1 MAATGVTGLRNGI
14 GPHARLLLT
23 GLATFVLMG
32 FGQALIGPALPEMTR
47 LFSLRDGTAG
57 MLVSAQW
64 VGSAVG
70 VAAMYR
76 WSRHVS
82 PRLALAMLALGG
94 AGLALQPAWWAVLV
108 SAVVFGIGY
117 GMVAAVFNP
126 RVLRAFGARGVSMLS
141 LLNAAYA
148 AGAIISPLAF
158 VALGNSSRIAFGI
171 AAAVYLAIW
180 LSAADREG
188 AETVRRPVQTGF
200 RPHWPVLV
208 FAAIGIGVEASLA
221 GLGPTALVRAGH
233 SEEAAAQLLSAF
245 FLAFLM
251 SRIVLGMVAHRF
263 GSFTIYAAA
272 IVLAVGALLVA
283 VSGATGAGFVTMGVA
298 AGMFFPG
305 TFVTAS
311 RKMGDDPRVTPVIL
325 GAGLVGGIGLP
336 LVLSALTAG
345 MGPLGFF
352 WLLLGIS
359 LPTAIAALAS
369 LRSMAR

>member
-1 MAATGVTGLRNGI
+1 MRNGI

-47 LFSLRDGTAG
+47 LFGLRDGTAG

-70 VAAMYR
+70 VAAMYL
-76 WSRHVS
+76 WSQHVA
-82 PRLALAMLALGG
+82 PRLALALLALGA
-94 AGLALQPAWWAVLV
+94 AGLAIQPGWAPVLL

-126 RVLRAFGARGVSMLS
+126 RVLRAFGARGASMLS

-148 AGAIISPLAF
+148 AGAIVSPLAF
-158 VALGNSSRIAFGI
+158 VALGNSSRIAFAL
-171 AAAVYLAIW
+171 AAAVYVAIW

-188 AETVRRPVQTGF
+188 GAEAPRPVQTGF
-200 RPHWPVLV
+200 RPHWPILA
-208 FAAIGIGVEASLA
+208 FTAIGIGVEASLA
-221 GLGPTALVRAGH
+221 GLGPTALVRAGYG
-233 SEEAAAQLLSAF
+233 EEAAAQLLSAF
-245 FLAFLM
+245 FFAFLL

-263 GSFTIYAAA
+263 GSFVIYAAA
-272 IVLAVGALLVA
+272 ILLAVAALLVA
-283 VSGATGAGFVTMGVA
+283 VSGAAGAGFVTMGIS

-305 TFVTAS
+305 AFVTGS
-311 RKMGDDPRVTPVIL
+311 RKMGEDPRVTPVIL

-336 LVLSALTAG
+336 LALSALTAG
-345 MGPLGFF
+345 MGPFGFF
-352 WLLLGIS
+352 WLLLVIT
-359 LPTAIAALAS
+359 LPTAIAALAA

>member
-1 MAATGVTGLRNGI
+1 MRNGI

-47 LFSLRDGTAG
+47 LFGLQDGTAG

-70 VAAMYR
+70 VTAMYL
-76 WSRHVS
+76 WSQHIA
-82 PRLALAMLALGG
+82 PRLALSLLALGA
-94 AGLALQPAWWAVLV
+94 AGLAIQPGWAPVLL

-126 RVLRAFGARGVSMLS
+126 RVLRAFGARGASMLS

-148 AGAIISPLAF
+148 AGAIVSPLAF
-158 VALGNSSRIAFGI
+158 VALGNSSRIAFGL
-171 AAAVYLAIW
+171 AAAVYVAIW

-188 AETVRRPVQTGF
+188 GAEAPRPVQTGF
-200 RPHWPVLV
+200 RPHWPILI
-208 FAAIGIGVEASLA
+208 FTAIGIGVEASLA
-221 GLGPTALVRAGH
+221 GLGPTALVRAGYG
-233 SEEAAAQLLSAF
+233 EEAAAQLLSAF
-245 FLAFLM
+245 FFAFLLA
-251 SRIVLGMVAHRF
+251 RIVLGMVAHRF
-263 GSFTIYAAA
+263 GSFVIYAAA
-272 IVLAVGALLVA
+272 ILLAVAALLVA
-283 VSGATGAGFVTMGVA
+283 VSGATGAGFVTMGIS

-305 TFVTAS
+305 VFVTGS
-311 RKMGDDPRVTPVIL
+311 RKMGEDPRVTPVIL

-336 LVLSALTAG
+336 LALSALTAG

-352 WLLLGIS
+352 WLLLAIT

>member
-1 MAATGVTGLRNGI
+1 MRNGI
-14 GPHARLLLT
+14 GPHAGLLLT

-47 LFSLRDGTAG
+47 LFGLKDGTAG

-70 VAAMYR
+70 VAVMYG
-76 WSRHVS
+76 WSRHVA
-82 PRLALAMLALGG
+82 PRLALALLALGG
-94 AGLALQPAWWAVLV
+94 AGLALQPAWGLVLL
-108 SAVVFGIGY
+108 SAVVFGTGY
-117 GMVAAVFNP
+117 GMATAVFNP
-126 RVLRAFGARGVSMLS
+126 RVLRAFGARGASMLS

-148 AGAIISPLAF
+148 AGAIVSPLAF
-158 VALGNSSRIAFGI
+158 VALGNSSRIAFGL
-171 AAAVYLAIW
+171 AAAVYVAIW
-180 LSAADREG
+180 LFATDRERVEE
-188 AETVRRPVQTGF
+188 APRPAQTGF
-200 RPHWPVLV
+200 RPHWPILI

-221 GLGPTALVRAGH
+221 GLGPTALVRAGYG
-233 SEEAAAQLLSAF
+233 EEAAAQLLSAF
-245 FLAFLM
+245 FFAFLM
-251 SRIVLGMVAHRF
+251 SRIGLGMVAHRF

-272 IVLAVGALLVA
+272 ILLAAGAMLVA
-283 VSGATGAGFVTMGVA
+283 VSGAAGAGFVTMGIS

-305 TFVTAS
+305 VFVTAS
-311 RKMGDDPRVTPVIL
+311 RKMGEDPRVTPVIL

-336 LVLSALTAG
+336 LVLSELTAG

-352 WLLLGIS
+352 WLLLGIV